1 MLHEILKVAGT
12 KSTNYKMLSLA
23 EFKPSAG
30 GNFDKPQPAATL
42 RLSRI

>member
-1 MLHEILKVAGT
+1 MLG
-12 KSTNYKMLSLA
+12 LSFA

-30 GNFDKPQPAATL
+30 RICVKPPPAANL

>member
-1 MLHEILKVAGT
+1 MFA
-12 KSTNYKMLSLA
+12 LA

-30 GNFDKPQPAATL
+30 RIFVKPPPAANL

>member
-1 MLHEILKVAGT
+1 LKFVGT
-12 KSTNYKMLSLA
+12 TNIDYKMLSLA

-30 GNFDKPQPAATL
+30 RIFLKPPPAGNL

>member
-1 MLHEILKVAGT
+1 MLP
-12 KSTNYKMLSLA
+12 LA

-30 GNFDKPQPAATL
+30 RICVKPPPAAIL